1 MEIYRYESY
10 LFKKKYLLTSN
21 IAHLQCDWMRERLFE
36 PWMCALSSCV
46 RFIYSIISFLL
57 VLKLQS
63 DDFDE
68 FSTDEFDINLI
79 PFQIKFIHLSIMIW
93 YNFFNSRS
101 ECIMPYD
108 FS

>member
-1 MEIYRYESY
+1 MWLDERKIIWTVDVCTVLMRSFH
-10 LFKKKYLLTSN
+10 LFYYIIFTGFK
-21 IAHLQCDWMRERLFE
+21 IAKRWF
-36 PWMCALSSCV
+36 
-46 RFIYSIISFLL
+46 
-57 VLKLQS
+57 
-63 DDFDE
+63 DFDE